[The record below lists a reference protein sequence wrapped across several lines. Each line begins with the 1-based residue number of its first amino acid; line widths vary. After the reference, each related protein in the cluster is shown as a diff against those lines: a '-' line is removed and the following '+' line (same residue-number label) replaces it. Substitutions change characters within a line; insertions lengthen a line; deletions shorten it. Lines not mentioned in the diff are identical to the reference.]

1 MANTFSQI
9 YLHII
14 FSVKDRERL
23 IKSSY
28 KTELYKYIAQTIT
41 NKGQKLIVINGTD
54 DHIHLV
60 ISINPDLSCSE
71 LVKSIKIS
79 SSKWINEKKFLRTK
93 FHWQEGYGVFSY
105 SKSQMSSLI
114 KYVNNQEEHHKR
126 KSFRDEYI
134 ELLDKFEIEYDE
146 KYVLG

>member
-1 MANTFSQI
+1 M
-9 YLHII
+9 
-14 FSVKDRERL
+14 
-23 IKSSY
+23 
-28 KTELYKYIAQTIT
+28 
-41 NKGQKLIVINGTD
+41 
-54 DHIHLV
+54 
-60 ISINPDLSCSE
+60 SCSE

-93 FHWQEGYGVFSY
+93 FQWQEGYGVFSY

-114 KYVNNQEEHHKR
+114 EYVNNQEEHHKR

-146 KYVLG
+146 KYILG